1 MILNTRMPKKK
12 NIGKNDEVYNII
24 LYHIIIYKAKLTKKP
39 SKAPAMTS
47 TSVWPIDSFGE
58 IKFSIVLS
66 IHSSTLAA
74 EPEDNTA

>member
-47 TSVWPIDSFGE
+47 
-58 IKFSIVLS
+58 IVLS